1 MPRFD
6 KSRRRWLSN
15 RGTPR
20 EGTRPTK
27 RTIIRCIFSSA
38 ACLLRFVGRVPS
50 RGAFV
55 LCCSA
60 FLLIGLPF
68 LVIGAKAGVR
78 SAAKMEQRHW
88 ADFVE
93 TNFPFF
99 SSVLD
104 ARDLGKDWPNDN
116 LTPRGLILNL
126 GQ

>member
-6 KSRRRWLSN
+6 KSRSRDFSN
-15 RGTPR
+15 CGTVG

-27 RTIIRCIFSSA
+27 RTGDRVA
-38 ACLLRFVGRVPS
+38 LRGTV
-50 RGAFV
+50 V
-55 LCCSA
+55 LSCSA
-60 FLLIGLPF
+60 FLLLGLPF
-68 LVIGAKAGVR
+68 LAFGAKAGAP
-78 SAAKMEQRHW
+78 SATRMEQRHW

-104 ARDLGKDWPNDN
+104 ARQMGKDWPNEN

-126 GQ
+126 GHDCWACFDTEL